1 MHPKGLAMRQGP
13 IRPKISTMPRQRTE
27 ASVYLDVYKLVVER
41 KRLQQELQKIEQ
53 RSHQIHQRM
62 AQLDQQI
69 IEQEAILQQMRT
81 GTAPSVP
88 SHPQPTQAAQP
99 EAFDMLFLEY

>member
-1 MHPKGLAMRQGP
+1 MRQEGLKMPQGP

-27 ASVYLDVYKLVVER
+27 ATVYLDVYKLVVER

-53 RSHQIHQRM
+53 RSQQINQRM
-62 AQLDQQI
+62 TQLDQQI
-69 IEQEAILQQMRT
+69 TDLEAILQQMRT
-81 GTAPSVP
+81 GTTPSAPSLA
-88 SHPQPTQAAQP
+88 PQAKVAQP